1 MKVIDRILDFP
12 NADWGEDRIFICE
25 NTVGVIDGASPIS
38 VVPIGG
44 YHSQAEWLA
53 DNLAKE
59 LEEWGGTFIPDL
71 CRNITTSL
79 RNSDDLTGA
88 ELAKKYYPC
97 ATFGGISCYLN
108 RVNAFVLSDCTI
120 VFERNDGILEVLT
133 DNRIK
138 RFSDK
143 TKEVRK
149 LALERG
155 EDVTKAVKQQMTINR
170 QAMNTDGG
178 FWTVSLYGSYWGEFA
193 YKTFNVHEL
202 KRCLIMS
209 DGFERVF
216 SYRLVSFSDVLSGK
230 VSLKSA
236 LQILRDWENN
246 NESLEVKR
254 HDDASAILVEF

>member
-1 MKVIDRILDFP
+1 MKVIDSILDFP

-25 NTVGVIDGASPIS
+25 DSVGVIDGASPIS

-44 YHSQAEWLA
+44 YHSQAEWFA

-59 LEEWGGTFIPDL
+59 LEEWGGTFIPNI

-79 RNSDDLTGA
+79 RGSDDLNGV
-88 ELAKKYYPC
+88 ELAKENVPC
-97 ATFGGISCYLN
+97 ATFGGISCYLG
-108 RVNAFVLSDCTI
+108 RINAFVLSDCTI
-120 VFERNDGILEVLT
+120 VFEHNDGVLEVLT

-138 RFSDK
+138 KFSDK

-155 EDVTKAVKQQMTINR
+155 EDVTKAVKQQMTLNR

-178 FWTVSLYGSYWGEFA
+178 FWTVSLYGSYSSEFA
-193 YKTFNVHEL
+193 YNTFDVHEL

-216 SYRLVSFSDVLSGK
+216 SAKLLSFSDVLSGK

-236 LQILRDWENN
+236 LKILRDWENS
-246 NESLEVKR
+246 NESSEIKR

>member
-12 NADWGEDRIFICE
+12 SADWGEDRIFICE
-25 NTVGVIDGASPIS
+25 YSAGVIDGASPIS
-38 VVPIGG
+38 IVPVGG
-44 YHSQAEWLA
+44 YSSQAEWLA
-53 DNLAKE
+53 DNLSKE
-59 LEEWGGTFIPDL
+59 FKQRDSINPPNL
-71 CRNITTSL
+71 CEYVTESL
-79 RNSDDLTGA
+79 RNSSDFTSAD
-88 ELAKKYYPC
+88 LAKENLPC

-108 RVNAFVLSDCTI
+108 KVTGFVLSDCTVI
-120 VFERNDGILEVLT
+120 FERNDGILEVLS

-138 RFSDK
+138 KFSDK

-155 EDVTKAVKQQMTINR
+155 EDITEAVKQQMTSNR
-170 QAMNTDGG
+170 QAMNTKGG
-178 FWTVSLYGSYWGEFA
+178 FWTVSLYGSYRNEFVS
-193 YKTFNVHEL
+193 KSFHVDDL

-216 SYRLVSFSDVLSGK
+216 SAKLLSFQDVLSGR

-236 LQILRDWENN
+236 LNILRDWENS
-246 NESLEVKR
+246 NESSEVKR

>member
-1 MKVIDRILDFP
+1 MKVVDSILDFP

-25 NTVGVIDGASPIS
+25 DSVGVIDGASPIS
-38 VVPIGG
+38 VVPLGG

-53 DNLAKE
+53 DNLTKE
-59 LEEWGGTFIPDL
+59 LEEWQGTFIPNL
-71 CRNITTSL
+71 CKQITTSL
-79 RNSDDLTGA
+79 RDSSDLTGV
-88 ELAKKYYPC
+88 ELAKENFPC

-108 RVNAFVLSDCTI
+108 RINAFVLSDCTI
-120 VFERNDGILEVLT
+120 IFERNDGVLEVLT

-138 RFSDK
+138 KFSDK

-155 EDVTKAVKQQMTINR
+155 EDVTKAVKKQMTLNR
-170 QAMNTDGG
+170 QAMNTNNG
-178 FWTVSLYGSYWGEFA
+178 FWTVSLYGSYWDEFA
-193 YKTFNVHEL
+193 GKSFHVDDL

-216 SYRLVSFSDVLSGK
+216 SSKLLSFQEVLSGK

-236 LQILRDWENN
+236 LGILRDWENS
-246 NESLEVKR
+246 NESSEVKR

>member
-12 NADWGEDRIFICE
+12 NDDWGEDRIFICE

-38 VVPIGG
+38 IVPIGG

-59 LEEWGGTFIPDL
+59 LEAWGGTFLPNL
-71 CRNITTSL
+71 CKQITTSL
-79 RNSDDLTGA
+79 RDSNDLSGV
-88 ELAKKYYPC
+88 ELAKENFPC
-97 ATFGGISCYLN
+97 ATFGGVSCYLN
-108 RVNAFVLSDCTI
+108 RINAFVLSDCTI
-120 VFERNDGILEVLT
+120 VFECNDGVLEVLT

-138 RFSDK
+138 QFSDK

-155 EDVTKAVKQQMTINR
+155 EDVTKAVKQQMTLNR
-170 QAMNTDGG
+170 QVMNTDGG
-178 FWTVSLYGSYWGEFA
+178 FWTVSLYGSYSSEFA
-193 YKTFNVHEL
+193 YKTFEVHEL

-216 SYRLVSFSDVLSGK
+216 SANLVSFQDVLSGK

-236 LQILRDWENN
+236 LKILRDWENSN
-246 NESLEVKR
+246 DSLEVKR
-254 HDDASAILVEF
+254 NDDASAILVEF

>member
-12 NADWGEDRIFICE
+12 NADWGEDRIFVCE

-38 VVPIGG
+38 IVPIGG

-59 LEEWGGTFIPDL
+59 LEEWQGTFIPNL
-71 CRNITTSL
+71 CRQITTSL
-79 RNSDDLTGA
+79 RDSSDFTGV
-88 ELAKKYYPC
+88 ELAKECYPC
-97 ATFGGISCYLN
+97 ATFGGVSCYLN
-108 RVNAFVLSDCTI
+108 RINAFVLSDCTI

-138 RFSDK
+138 KFSNK

-149 LALERG
+149 LALESG
-155 EDVTKAVKQQMTINR
+155 EDVTKAVKTQMTANR

-178 FWTVSLYGSYWGEFA
+178 FWTVSLYGSYWREFS
-193 YKTFNVHEL
+193 YKTFDVHEL

-209 DGFERVF
+209 DGFEGVF
-216 SYRLVSFSDVLSGK
+216 SSKLLSFSDVLSGK

-236 LQILRDWENN
+236 LQILRGWENS
-246 NESLEVKR
+246 NESSEVKR
-254 HDDASAILVEF
+254 HDDASAVLVEF